1 MFKIDENYSDY
12 YAVDATKY
20 PGGMGI
26 NSSGVDTTDGTPW
39 LAKMFN
45 NCIGW
50 MQALYIKAFGNLNGI
65 SNDAENCQ
73 TSDVVRALEKIQTD
87 NNTAERAISE
97 GAYFKKTGGA
107 ISGNVDIDGTLA
119 AKGTTI
125 NGTLQVEGDIIQNGE
140 SYETHAEKIY
150 TKDDLIVTR
159 DGAVGALGVD
169 EYSGYIVRLADGTK
183 DVAVVVDRNGNARV
197 GNYNLVFVYSSDG
210 VNFYSDPDMTDP
222 VTIPAGKTPRA
233 VSGDPNRY
241 YYANL
246 DDTEPIATRDDEA
259 NMTNDKLIKWNAI
272 AKRIETTPYAASDIA
287 SLIAAVAEM
296 ELQGNLDT
304 HGGVLS
310 PTPRWLRFNPESKK
324 SLVIK
329 AQTIIKVGTHVYKAE
344 GDESFDLTTYL
355 NAVGKDYFVYL
366 NWAEVGGADSWSL
379 SASLTKSADTA
390 TSRYIGRLHTLCAAV
405 PAGTSM
411 TAPAAP
417 SSGSVIGDDFLVKP
431 YTDKDADFKEFY
443 THTVSAIT
451 TGTYYD
457 VVTCGHPLAGFGAGD
472 ILPESV
478 FCLTFK
484 PDTLFEDAMVY
495 EPTLGVAIDVYLQS
509 GKGNGTR
516 SLFGASTTRSR
527 PQISHEADMLAVGK
541 RLLSDEEF
549 QAAALGSN
557 EKTSIQGTVEASIQT
572 AGGHVDTASRR
583 MTSAIG
589 CEDCCGGVWQWLRDV
604 SALGTGTAFT
614 NINGTGEYVG
624 NTGWITID
632 GQNAFGEMYN
642 CSSALLAGGF
652 WSDGSYCGS
661 RARDAAHARSNASAV
676 LGGRG
681 SSRVIRGL

>member
-12 YAVDATKY
+12 YGTDPVKY

-39 LAKMFN
+39 IAKMFN

-87 NNTAERAISE
+87 NNTAERATSE
-97 GAYFKKTGGA
+97 AAYYKKTGGT

-125 NGTLQVEGDIIQNGE
+125 NGTLQVEGDIIQDGE

-222 VTIPAGKTPRA
+222 VTIPARKTPRA

-259 NMTNDKLIKWNAI
+259 NMAAGKLTKWNAL
-272 AKRIETTPYAASDIA
+272 AKRIETTPYSEGDLAA
-287 SLIAAVAEM
+287 LIAAVAGLEA
-296 ELQGNLDT
+296 QGNLDT
-304 HGGVLS
+304 HGGVLA
-310 PTPRWLRFNPESKK
+310 PTPRWLRFDPQDKK

-329 AQTIIKVGTHVYKAE
+329 AHTIIKVGNHIFQADSDT
-344 GDESFDLTTYL
+344 SFDLSTYL
-355 NAVGKDYFVYL
+355 SAAGKDYFVYL
-366 NWAEVGGADSWSL
+366 NWASVGDQDSWSL
-379 SASLTKSADTA
+379 SASQTKSADSDA
-390 TSRYIGRLHTLCAAV
+390 SRCIGRLHTLCAAV
-405 PAGTSM
+405 PSGTEM
-411 TAPAAP
+411 EDAAAP
-417 SSGSVIGDDFLVKP
+417 SSGIVVGDDYLVKP
-431 YTDKDADFKEFY
+431 YTDADADFKEFY
-443 THTVSAIT
+443 TRTVTAVVQQ
-451 TGTYYD
+451 TYYD
-457 VVTCGHPLAGFGAGD
+457 KIVCEHPLAGFAAGD
-472 ILPESV
+472 IVPESV
-478 FCLTFK
+478 WCLTWR
-484 PDTLFEDAMVY
+484 PDTLIEDGMFY
-495 EPTLGVAIDVYLQS
+495 EKKVDCAIDIYLQS
-509 GKGNGTR
+509 GRGAGTR
-516 SLFGASTTRSR
+516 SAFGASTTRSR
-527 PQISHEADMLAVGK
+527 QQQNHQADMLTVGK
-541 RLLSDEEF
+541 RLLDDDEF
-549 QAAALGSN
+549 TAAAQGSN
-557 EKTSIQGTVEASIQT
+557 ERTSIQGAAEASIQT
-572 AGGHVDTASRR
+572 AGGHVDTNGRR
-583 MTSAIG
+583 MVSAG
-589 CEDCCGGVWQWLRDV
+589 GGEDFCGGVWQWLRDV
-604 SALGTGTAFT
+604 SA
-614 NINGTGEYVG
+614 NGGSSWSTY
-624 NTGWITID
+624 D
-632 GQNAFGEMYN
+632 GHATFGQTYGA
-642 CSSALLAGGF
+642 SYALFAGGS
-652 WSDGSYCGS
+652 WVNGSSCGS
-661 RARDAAHARSNASAV
+661 RARDATTARSGVV
-676 LGGRG
+676 LDHGGRG